1 MILMWYGQ
9 EDIPHGWHICDGT
22 NGTPNLIDKFIRAGY
37 SSEEVNPEGVD
48 EENRITL
55 KEDNLPEHHHQH
67 KSHKHKVSMTGTTG
81 NSTVSVSSNDTYV
94 NNDSSSSIS
103 SGEGSSSSA
112 VTSVSYRT
120 VYSSGGSHSHSIDI
134 SGSTDDA
141 ESEEQDREWLNKPI
155 KIEPRHYK
163 LIFIMK
169 IE

>member
-1 MILMWYGQ
+1 
-9 EDIPHGWHICDGT
+9 
-22 NGTPNLIDKFIRAGY
+22 
-37 SSEEVNPEGVD
+37 
-48 EENRITL
+48 
-55 KEDNLPEHHHQH
+55 
-67 KSHKHKVSMTGTTG
+67 MTGTTG
-81 NSTVSVSSNDTYV
+81 KSTVSVSSNNTFA
-94 NNDSSSSIS
+94 NDDSYSYIS
-103 SGEGSSSSA
+103 SGGESSSGA
-112 VTSVSYRT
+112 VTSVSYGT